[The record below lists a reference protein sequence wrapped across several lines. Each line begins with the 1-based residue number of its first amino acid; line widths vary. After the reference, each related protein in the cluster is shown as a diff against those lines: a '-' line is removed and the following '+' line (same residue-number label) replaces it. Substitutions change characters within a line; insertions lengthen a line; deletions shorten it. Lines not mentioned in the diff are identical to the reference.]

1 MQTKGQLMKSL
12 HTAFSF
18 APPSILSL
26 TICFYN
32 MWHLLWTIFF
42 CVFIFHPLPETSSPG
57 KFRIISRKPSNRTAF
72 QRISPAID
80 KNSNAG
86 THSPHLNRCFR
97 NTFYSV
103 FSSGS
108 FSSEASSF
116 SSSSAAVSSVSSFIS
131 SAGISVFGE
140 ASSSV
145 SSADISAC

>member
-1 MQTKGQLMKSL
+1 MALFLCYLFTISDLFLQYV
-12 HTAFSF
+12 AFIVDNLF
-18 APPSILSL
+18 L
-26 TICFYN
+26 CFYFPSATRN
-32 MWHLLWTIFF
+32 RLTGQIQDQL
-42 CVFIFHPLPETSSPG
+42 PPETGRLSKEYPRLLT
-57 KFRIISRKPSNRTAF
+57 KI
-72 QRISPAID
+72 
-80 KNSNAG
+80 KNTGSNAG
-86 THSPHLNRCFR
+86 THNPHLNRCFR

-116 SSSSAAVSSVSSFIS
+116 SSSSAAVSSASSFIS